1 MENKINKHFC
11 IQPFVNT
18 TTRVNGDNFSCC
30 NIPQSNKQSNIRTE
44 SPQQFFNSNYTK
56 QFRKK
61 LLDGEKLTEC
71 GLCQLQEKKSN
82 NSHRIE
88 YNKYYK
94 IQNNQPK
101 EYYHK
106 IINSLRIPELENPL
120 YSDLHISNLCNLKCL
135 SCNDKDSSKFHA
147 ENKLLNNSQFP
158 DDNFSATTSKML
170 DAINSVITNDLL
182 FLDVRGGETLMV
194 PEVKKVLMEI
204 SDERAS
210 KITLKIQTNGNV
222 VPDDDWCKLFKKF
235 KRTKVNVSVDAYKD
249 ANFYIRY
256 PSDWSKILETIE
268 ILKEQNIKFLINT
281 VVSNLNI
288 LVLDKLFAW
297 IQENNHLNYFYIL
310 TSPRH
315 YGPTNLPQSLLDIAV
330 KRLQNVK
337 KGFLNMECNQKLDD
351 LIEMCKTSDQTHWNS
366 FCKEILMRDNFRK
379 NNIADVIPEIGQH
392 LENFKITLNNR
403 KENNAEVQRNQ

>member
-18 TTRVNGDNFSCC
+18 TTRVNGENFSCC
-30 NIPQSNKQSNIRTE
+30 NISQSKSNIKTE
-44 SPQQFFNSNYTK
+44 SPQQFFNSDYTK
-56 QFRKK
+56 EFRKK
-61 LLDGEKLTEC
+61 LLDGEELIEC
-71 GLCQLQEKKSN
+71 GLCQYQEKKSN

-106 IINSLRIPELENPL
+106 IINRLRISELKNPL

-147 ENKLLNNSQFP
+147 ENKLLNNSKFP
-158 DDNFSATTSKML
+158 DENFSVTKSKML

-182 FLDVRGGETLMV
+182 FLDIRGGETLMV
-194 PEVKKVLMEI
+194 PEVKNVLKKI

-210 KITLKIQTNGNV
+210 KITLKIQTNGNI
-222 VPDDDWCKLFKKF
+222 VPDDDWCNLFKKF
-235 KRTKVNVSVDAYKD
+235 KRTKVNVSVDAYGD
-249 ANFYIRY
+249 DNHYIRY
-256 PSDWSKILETIE
+256 PSNWSKILKTIE
-268 ILKEQNIKFLINT
+268 ILKKQNIKFLINT

-288 LVLDKLFAW
+288 LVLDELFAW
-297 IQENNHLNYFYIL
+297 IQEHNHMNYFYIL
-310 TSPRH
+310 TSPSH
-315 YGPTNLPQSLLDIAV
+315 YGPTNLPQSLLDIAI

-337 KGFLNMECNQKLDD
+337 KNFKNTECHQKLDD
-351 LIEMCKTSDQTHWNS
+351 LIEMCKISDQTHWNS
-366 FCKEILMRDNFRK
+366 FCKEIIMRDNFRK
-379 NNIADVIPEIGQH
+379 NNITDVIPEIGQH
-392 LENFKITLNNR
+392 LENFKIPLNNR
-403 KENNAEVQRNQ
+403 KENNVKV

>member
-18 TTRVNGDNFSCC
+18 TTRVNGENFSCC
-30 NIPQSNKQSNIRTE
+30 NISQSKSNIKTE
-44 SPQQFFNSNYTK
+44 SPQQFFNSDYTK
-56 QFRKK
+56 EFRKK
-61 LLDGEKLTEC
+61 LLDGEELIEC
-71 GLCQLQEKKSN
+71 GLCQYQEKKSN

-106 IINSLRIPELENPL
+106 IINRLRISELKNPL

-147 ENKLLNNSQFP
+147 ENKLLNNSKFP
-158 DDNFSATTSKML
+158 DENFSVTKSKML

-182 FLDVRGGETLMV
+182 FLDIRGGETLMV
-194 PEVKKVLMEI
+194 PEVKNVLKKI

-210 KITLKIQTNGNV
+210 KITLKIQTNGNI
-222 VPDDDWCKLFKKF
+222 VPDDDWCNLFKKF
-235 KRTKVNVSVDAYKD
+235 KRTKVNVSVDAYGD
-249 ANFYIRY
+249 DNHYIRY
-256 PSDWSKILETIE
+256 PSNWSKILKTIE
-268 ILKEQNIKFLINT
+268 ILKKQNIKFLINT

-288 LVLDKLFAW
+288 LVLDELFSW
-297 IQENNHLNYFYIL
+297 IQEHNHMNYFYIL
-310 TSPRH
+310 TSPSH
-315 YGPTNLPQSLLDIAV
+315 YGPTNLPQSLLDIAI

-337 KGFLNMECNQKLDD
+337 KNFKNTECHQKLDD
-351 LIEMCKTSDQTHWNS
+351 LIEMCKISDQTYWNS
-366 FCKEILMRDNFRK
+366 FCKEIIMRDNFRK
-379 NNIADVIPEIGQH
+379 NNITDVIPEIGQH
-392 LENFKITLNNR
+392 LENFKISLNNR
-403 KENNAEVQRNQ
+403 KENNVKV

>member
-18 TTRVNGDNFSCC
+18 TTRVNGENFSCC
-30 NIPQSNKQSNIRTE
+30 NISQSKSNIKTE
-44 SPQQFFNSNYTK
+44 SPQQFFNSDYTK
-56 QFRKK
+56 EFRKK
-61 LLDGEKLTEC
+61 LLDGEELIEC
-71 GLCQLQEKKSN
+71 GLCQYQEKKSN

-106 IINSLRIPELENPL
+106 IINRLRISELKNPL

-147 ENKLLNNSQFP
+147 ENKLLNNSKFP
-158 DDNFSATTSKML
+158 DENFSVTKSKML

-182 FLDVRGGETLMV
+182 FLDIRGGETLMV
-194 PEVKKVLMEI
+194 PEVKNVLKKI

-210 KITLKIQTNGNV
+210 KITLKIQTNGNI
-222 VPDDDWCKLFKKF
+222 VPDDDWCNLFKKF
-235 KRTKVNVSVDAYKD
+235 KRTKVNVSVDAYGD
-249 ANFYIRY
+249 DNHYIRY
-256 PSDWSKILETIE
+256 PSNWSKILKTIE
-268 ILKEQNIKFLINT
+268 ILKKQNIKFLINT

-288 LVLDKLFAW
+288 LVLDELFSW
-297 IQENNHLNYFYIL
+297 IQEHNHMNYFYIL
-310 TSPRH
+310 TSPSH
-315 YGPTNLPQSLLDIAV
+315 YGPTNLPQSLLDIAI

-337 KGFLNMECNQKLDD
+337 KNFKNTECHQKLDD
-351 LIEMCKTSDQTHWNS
+351 LIEMCKISDQTHWNS
-366 FCKEILMRDNFRK
+366 FCKEIIMRDNFRK
-379 NNIADVIPEIGQH
+379 NNITDVIPEIGQH
-392 LENFKITLNNR
+392 LENFKISLNNR
-403 KENNAEVQRNQ
+403 KENNVKV

>member
-18 TTRVNGDNFSCC
+18 TTRVNGENFSCC
-30 NIPQSNKQSNIRTE
+30 NISQSKSNIKTE
-44 SPQQFFNSNYTK
+44 SPQQFFNSDYTK
-56 QFRKK
+56 EFRKK
-61 LLDGEKLTEC
+61 LLDGEELIEC
-71 GLCQLQEKKSN
+71 GLCQYQEKKSN

-106 IINSLRIPELENPL
+106 IINRLRISELKNPL

-147 ENKLLNNSQFP
+147 ENKLLNNSKFP
-158 DDNFSATTSKML
+158 DENFSVTRSKML

-182 FLDVRGGETLMV
+182 FLDIRGGETLMV
-194 PEVKKVLMEI
+194 PEVKNVLKKI

-210 KITLKIQTNGNV
+210 KITLKIQTNGNI
-222 VPDDDWCKLFKKF
+222 VPDDDWCNLFKKF
-235 KRTKVNVSVDAYKD
+235 KRTKVNVSVDAYGD
-249 ANFYIRY
+249 DNHYIRY
-256 PSDWSKILETIE
+256 PSNWSKILKTIE
-268 ILKEQNIKFLINT
+268 ILKKQNIKFLINT

-288 LVLDKLFAW
+288 LVLDELFAW
-297 IQENNHLNYFYIL
+297 IQEHNHMNYFYIL
-310 TSPRH
+310 TSPSH
-315 YGPTNLPQSLLDIAV
+315 YGPTNLPQSLLDIAI

-337 KGFLNMECNQKLDD
+337 KNFKNTECHQKLDD
-351 LIEMCKTSDQTHWNS
+351 LIEMCKISDQTHWNS
-366 FCKEILMRDNFRK
+366 FCKEIIMRDNFRK
-379 NNIADVIPEIGQH
+379 NNITDVIPEIGQH
-392 LENFKITLNNR
+392 LESFKISLNNR
-403 KENNAEVQRNQ
+403 KENNVKV

>member
-18 TTRVNGDNFSCC
+18 TTRVNGENFSCC
-30 NIPQSNKQSNIRTE
+30 NISQSKSNIKTE
-44 SPQQFFNSNYTK
+44 SPQQFFNSDYTK
-56 QFRKK
+56 EFRKK
-61 LLDGEKLTEC
+61 LLDGEELIEC
-71 GLCQLQEKKSN
+71 GLCQYQEKKSN

-106 IINSLRIPELENPL
+106 IINRLRISELKNPL

-147 ENKLLNNSQFP
+147 ENKLLNNSKFP
-158 DDNFSATTSKML
+158 DENFSVTKSKML

-182 FLDVRGGETLMV
+182 FLDIRGGETLMV
-194 PEVKKVLMEI
+194 PEVKNVLKKI

-210 KITLKIQTNGNV
+210 KITLKIQTNGNI
-222 VPDDDWCKLFKKF
+222 VPDDDWCNLFKKF
-235 KRTKVNVSVDAYKD
+235 KRTKVNVSVDAYGD
-249 ANFYIRY
+249 DNHYIRY
-256 PSDWSKILETIE
+256 PSNWSKILKTIE
-268 ILKEQNIKFLINT
+268 ILKKQNIKFLINT

-288 LVLDKLFAW
+288 LVLDELFSW
-297 IQENNHLNYFYIL
+297 IQEHNHMNYFYIL
-310 TSPRH
+310 TSPSH
-315 YGPTNLPQSLLDIAV
+315 YGPTNLPQSLLDIAI

-337 KGFLNMECNQKLDD
+337 KNFKNTECHQKLDD
-351 LIEMCKTSDQTHWNS
+351 LIEMCKISDQTHWNS
-366 FCKEILMRDNFRK
+366 FCKEIIMRDNFRK
-379 NNIADVIPEIGQH
+379 NNITDVIPEIGQH
-392 LENFKITLNNR
+392 LENFKIPLNNR
-403 KENNAEVQRNQ
+403 KENNVKV

>member
-18 TTRVNGDNFSCC
+18 TTRVNGENFSCC
-30 NIPQSNKQSNIRTE
+30 NISQSKSNIKTE
-44 SPQQFFNSNYTK
+44 SPQQFFNSDYTK
-56 QFRKK
+56 EFRKK
-61 LLDGEKLTEC
+61 LLDGEELIEC
-71 GLCQLQEKKSN
+71 GLCQYQEKKSN

-106 IINSLRIPELENPL
+106 IINRLRISELKNPL

-147 ENKLLNNSQFP
+147 ENKLLNNSKFP
-158 DDNFSATTSKML
+158 DENFSVTKSKML

-182 FLDVRGGETLMV
+182 FLDIRGGETLMV
-194 PEVKKVLMEI
+194 PEVKNVLKKI

-210 KITLKIQTNGNV
+210 KITLKIQTNGNI
-222 VPDDDWCKLFKKF
+222 VPDDDWCNLFKKF
-235 KRTKVNVSVDAYKD
+235 KRTKVNVSVDAYGD
-249 ANFYIRY
+249 DNHYIRY
-256 PSDWSKILETIE
+256 PSNWSKILKTIE
-268 ILKEQNIKFLINT
+268 ILKKQNIKFLINT

-288 LVLDKLFAW
+288 LVLDELFAW
-297 IQENNHLNYFYIL
+297 IQEHNHMNYFYIL
-310 TSPRH
+310 TSPSH
-315 YGPTNLPQSLLDIAV
+315 YGPTNLPQSLLDIAI

-337 KGFLNMECNQKLDD
+337 KNFKNTECHQKLDD
-351 LIEMCKTSDQTHWNS
+351 LIEMCKISDQTHWNS
-366 FCKEILMRDNFRK
+366 FCKEIIMRDNFRK
-379 NNIADVIPEIGQH
+379 NNITDVIPEIGQH
-392 LENFKITLNNR
+392 LENFKISLNNR
-403 KENNAEVQRNQ
+403 KENNVKV